1 MLCLRQVWIG
11 PARRWGGKRRRG
23 ALPLRALQGLRQL
36 LLRLRASRRRCCR
49 PGTLMRKLGGGRSN
63 FLRVNA
69 GSRSCPV
76 PRFPVGAGAAAVPRP
91 EGRMAAPAWW
101 PWDGTGTL
109 WPRSASCAASPMGE
123 GSLGRAQGGRT
134 SGRSPQGAPSSVGRG
149 RLVPFRGGDVGLWR
163 GRMFPNYAD
172 PESAPG
178 GRNLETL
185 KSRRNSVTSG
195 GAPGRDVR
203 LTAPSPALPGT
214 GVCPPPPSPP
224 PLASAPVQPPR
235 LRNRV
240 GTRGGGSRL
249 SPGCPG
255 VVALGWARDSPCAQP
270 WRDTFLC
277 PSGLWGGLGAGRHHG
292 PQIPILGVRGVPPSP
307 IQQSVI
313 R

>member
-214 GVCPPPPSPP
+214 GVCPPPPLPTTAGFCPSAATA
-224 PLASAPVQPPR
+224 LAQPCGDTGWWQPVVTR
-235 LRNRV
+235 LSW
-240 GTRGGGSRL
+240 GGGTW
-249 SPGCPG
+249 
-255 VVALGWARDSPCAQP
+255 LGP
-270 WRDTFLC
+270 
-277 PSGLWGGLGAGRHHG
+277 
-292 PQIPILGVRGVPPSP
+292 
-307 IQQSVI
+307 
-313 R
+313 